1 MAEWLADLTVLLRV
15 HSMWELLNLAEMM
28 AWLLA
33 LWSALLRACCS
44 AEQRAAQKGVSW
56 GPSWESM
63 MMGLSMA
70 HCLVKR
76 TGPMKMGT
84 R

>member
-1 MAEWLADLTVLLRV
+1 MDIY
-15 HSMWELLNLAEMM
+15 LAESWASLLGPMWADWTVVLM
-28 AWLLA
+28 AHLMSVAQLA
-33 LWSALLRACCS
+33 LLKAWCSASLRAH
-44 AEQRAAQKGVSW
+44 QKVVSW